1 MTKRKYEPK
10 ERRKEFLR
18 KTDTEKFANLIMMYQ
33 DDMYYLALSICKNE
47 ADAQDIVGETIVKAF
62 EARNQLRNDARFKYW
77 IMKILTNT
85 AYTYLKRKKRLVF
98 EEPVEEIAA
107 KNENPD
113 HGLWAKVMEIEEKY
127 RMVIILYYE
136 QEFSTRE
143 ISKILNIPEGTVRS
157 RLARAREKL
166 KDILSKILV
175 NNCLIEMD
183 AELVQFFLLR
193 YLDKIYTPMLKHKNV
208 ILIFQ
213 NLEYASSQI
222 QNFLLKFLKQ
232 FYDRN
237 ILLLLEIRDEH
248 IVLQEF
254 LSKCQSEIKIIGTT
268 KLQNLSKI
276 DTKIYIKKNMENY

>member
-1 MTKRKYEPK
+1 M
-10 ERRKEFLR
+10 R

-143 ISKILNIPEGTVRS
+143 ISKILNIPERNRKVTVGKGKRKIKRYIRS
-157 RLARAREKL
+157 RVKQQFLRAMA
-166 KDILSKILV
+166 DSA
-175 NNCLIEMD
+175 N
-183 AELVQFFLLR
+183 
-193 YLDKIYTPMLKHKNV
+193 
-208 ILIFQ
+208 
-213 NLEYASSQI
+213 
-222 QNFLLKFLKQ
+222 
-232 FYDRN
+232 
-237 ILLLLEIRDEH
+237 
-248 IVLQEF
+248 
-254 LSKCQSEIKIIGTT
+254 
-268 KLQNLSKI
+268 
-276 DTKIYIKKNMENY
+276 

>member
-62 EARNQLRNDARFKYW
+62 EAGNQLRNDARFKYW

-107 KNENPD
+107 KNENSD
-113 HGLWAKVMEIEEKY
+113 HGLWAKVMGIEEKY

-166 KDILSKILV
+166 KDIL
-175 NNCLIEMD
+175 E
-183 AELVQFFLLR
+183 AE
-193 YLDKIYTPMLKHKNV
+193 
-208 ILIFQ
+208 
-213 NLEYASSQI
+213 
-222 QNFLLKFLKQ
+222 
-232 FYDRN
+232 
-237 ILLLLEIRDEH
+237 
-248 IVLQEF
+248 
-254 LSKCQSEIKIIGTT
+254 QSG
-268 KLQNLSKI
+268 SF
-276 DTKIYIKKNMENY
+276 

>member
-1 MTKRKYEPK
+1 
-10 ERRKEFLR
+10 
-18 KTDTEKFANLIMMYQ
+18 
-33 DDMYYLALSICKNE
+33 
-47 ADAQDIVGETIVKAF
+47 
-62 EARNQLRNDARFKYW
+62 
-77 IMKILTNT
+77 
-85 AYTYLKRKKRLVF
+85 
-98 EEPVEEIAA
+98 
-107 KNENPD
+107 
-113 HGLWAKVMEIEEKY
+113 
-127 RMVIILYYE
+127 
-136 QEFSTRE
+136 
-143 ISKILNIPEGTVRS
+143 
-157 RLARAREKL
+157 
-166 KDILSKILV
+166 
-175 NNCLIEMD
+175 
-183 AELVQFFLLR
+183 
-193 YLDKIYTPMLKHKNV
+193 MLKHKNV

>member
-62 EARNQLRNDARFKYW
+62 EAENQLRNDARFKYW

-166 KDILSKILV
+166 KDIL
-175 NNCLIEMD
+175 E
-183 AELVQFFLLR
+183 AE
-193 YLDKIYTPMLKHKNV
+193 
-208 ILIFQ
+208 
-213 NLEYASSQI
+213 
-222 QNFLLKFLKQ
+222 
-232 FYDRN
+232 
-237 ILLLLEIRDEH
+237 
-248 IVLQEF
+248 
-254 LSKCQSEIKIIGTT
+254 
-268 KLQNLSKI
+268 
-276 DTKIYIKKNMENY
+276 